1 MIGLSIE
8 DSGART
14 EFVTGAVRDI
24 QEGKGRMD
32 LLPLMVIASLFPE
45 HHKDFFIGLDTF
57 IHTGDKNC
65 LFVSL
70 HCAIDTL
77 FLGDIPTATLEAS
90 IHFEEGIKKYGE
102 RNWEKG
108 IPLQAFVNSALRHY
122 VKCVR
127 LDKNER
133 HDRAVIWN
141 LLCGIATCS
150 MHPELNEYAKGES
163 K

>member
-1 MIGLSIE
+1 MIE
-8 DSGART
+8 DSGSRT
-14 EFVTGAVRDI
+14 EFSTGAVRDI

-90 IHFEEGIKKYGE
+90 IHFEEGIKKTVQWYLDHPDWVSHVRSGDYQKWIEQHYG
-102 RNWEKG
+102 
-108 IPLQAFVNSALRHY
+108 
-122 VKCVR
+122 
-127 LDKNER
+127 
-133 HDRAVIWN
+133 
-141 LLCGIATCS
+141 
-150 MHPELNEYAKGES
+150 
-163 K
+163 